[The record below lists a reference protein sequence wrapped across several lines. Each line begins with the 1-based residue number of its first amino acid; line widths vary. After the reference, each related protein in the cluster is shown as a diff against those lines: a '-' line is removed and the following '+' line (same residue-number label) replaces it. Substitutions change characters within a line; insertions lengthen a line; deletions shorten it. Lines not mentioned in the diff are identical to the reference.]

1 MKHAIIN
8 KVFLFLLPLWT
19 TVACT
24 KKFDNLNRDPTR
36 PTDATPET
44 LITGAEKSA
53 SDVVYNNFVN
63 GRVGML
69 YAQYWAQ
76 TQSEVAS
83 QYLLDESSNNTLW
96 NLYSNALTN
105 LDGIVQLRN
114 ANPAAVSANEAAIAN
129 VLSVWI
135 YQILTDSYGNI
146 PYSQALKGLDNF
158 TSFYDD
164 AATIYDS
171 LLFRL
176 DAQLA
181 TFDSAGANFSSG
193 EKIYNGDVAKWR
205 RLANSLKLRIGIRMA
220 DAMPEKAK
228 SAIVSAIAGGVIT
241 SNDDNALFPYLA
253 AVPDQFPFNEQS
265 GTGLPNDYVM
275 SATLVDFMD
284 SLADPR
290 LPIYAR
296 PTTLDSVIRG
306 KVYGLG
312 SFSNDFTFYSYPGV
326 RPYSPTFPGII
337 MLKSEVD
344 FALAEA
350 AARGFIA
357 SEGAAVHYE
366 DGIRSSMNFWGV
378 TDTTIINAYIASVPY
393 VQTEWKNCIGTQK
406 WLALYMQGLQSWF
419 ERTRLKF
426 TKPGGEPLFVKP
438 GNILDP
444 SVTEGVPY
452 RLTYPI
458 TEGTINSDNYNTAG
472 QAIGGNTKGT
482 KLWWNK

>member
-1 MKHAIIN
+1 MKHSIIN
-8 KVFLFLLPLWT
+8 KVFLFLIPVCMA
-19 TVACT
+19 VACT
-24 KKFDNLNRDPTR
+24 KKFEDLNRDPTR

-53 SDVVYNNFVN
+53 SDAIYNNFVN

-76 TQSEVAS
+76 TQNESAS

-114 ANPAAVSANEAAIAN
+114 ANPEAVSANEAAIAN

-135 YQILTDSYGNI
+135 YQVLTDAYGNI
-146 PYSQALKGLDNF
+146 PYSQALKGLNNF
-158 TSFYDD
+158 TSTYDD

-171 LLFRL
+171 LLLRL
-176 DAQLA
+176 DAQIA
-181 TFDSAGANFSSG
+181 AFDTAGGNFASG
-193 EKIYNGDVAKWR
+193 EKIYNGDVSKWR
-205 RLANSLKLRIGIRMA
+205 KLANSLKLRIGIRMA
-220 DAMPEKAK
+220 DAEPEKARGVVE
-228 SAIVSAIAGGVIT
+228 AAIAGGVIT

-265 GTGLPNDYVM
+265 GTGTPNDYVM
-275 SATLVDFMD
+275 SATLVNFMD

-290 LPIYAR
+290 LPVYAR
-296 PTTLDSVIRG
+296 PAREDSVIRG

-312 SFSNDFTFYSYPGV
+312 EFGNDFTFYSYPGTK
-326 RPYSPTFPGII
+326 PYSPTFPGII

-350 AARGFIA
+350 AARGFTTGD
-357 SEGAAVHYE
+357 SAAGHYAN
-366 DGIRSSMNFWGV
+366 GIRSSMNFWGI
-378 TDTTIINAYIASVPY
+378 TDTAVINAYMAKVPY
-393 VQTEWKNCIGTQK
+393 IEADWKNCIGTQK

-426 TKPGGEPLFVKP
+426 TKPGGEPLFVTP

-458 TEGTINSDNYNTAG
+458 TEGNINKDNYDAAG